1 MYIIII
7 IIMEIKSRMIRC
19 MGHEPCTMQVKNAYI
34 LFRKPE
40 VKTPLRPRH
49 IWENIRMD
57 LSETGQK
64 GVD

>member
-1 MYIIII
+1 
-7 IIMEIKSRMIRC
+7 MIRC